1 MSHSGARYVSTGSR
15 IALSSTDVNIV
26 ERIARDAERRR
37 LNIHGADFEH
47 GPIGFA
53 VCFPPDQCTVLD

>member
-1 MSHSGARYVSTGSR
+1 VLAALSTVSQ
-15 IALSSTDVNIV
+15 IALSSTDVNTV

-37 LNIHGADFEH
+37 LNLHSADFEH